1 MIVGYRPLP
10 AAGGDH
16 GYVRRFGQFDEGVFR
31 IGARHAA
38 ACVYQRKV
46 RFDDEARGLAKL
58 FGAGHD
64 SRDGGRVA
72 QFDFLALHPG
82 ISGNLEEDGA
92 GTAGAHLPERL
103 SYGVGNIAG
112 PEHLPPPLGD
122 GAHHVGLIDNFM
134 HGAQV
139 LADALARNL
148 ALNHENGRGARVCG
162 RHAGGGVVKPHPR
175 NHQGHSRFSRDAGIA
190 SAM

>member
-38 ACVYQRKV
+38 ACVYQRKAG
-46 RFDDEARGLAKL
+46 FDDEARGLAKL

-82 ISGNLEEDGA
+82 IRGNLEEDGA
-92 GTAGAHLPERL
+92 ATAGAHLPERL

-112 PEHLPPPLGD
+112 
-122 GAHHVGLIDNFM
+122 
-134 HGAQV
+134 
-139 LADALARNL
+139 
-148 ALNHENGRGARVCG
+148 
-162 RHAGGGVVKPHPR
+162 
-175 NHQGHSRFSRDAGIA
+175 S
-190 SAM
+190 